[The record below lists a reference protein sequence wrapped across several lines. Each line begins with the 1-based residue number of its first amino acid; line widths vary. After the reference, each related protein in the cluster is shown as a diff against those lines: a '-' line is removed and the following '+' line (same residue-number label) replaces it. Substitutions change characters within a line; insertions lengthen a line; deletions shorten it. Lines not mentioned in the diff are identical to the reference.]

1 MVGMEVAKMKRIAP
15 EWNRILVTCGVKPF
29 TAAIWSEIFA
39 ACVDEKTFS
48 AGDEDLRNFLAQT
61 LHETCN
67 LEKLEE
73 NLSYSAERLMKVW
86 PRRFPTIA
94 LARQYERKP
103 EALANKVYGGR
114 LGNTEPGDGWKYRGR
129 GIPQVTGRD
138 NYALVEKVTGLPV
151 LKTPGL
157 LAQPLPA
164 LQAGIA
170 WWERSV
176 PDAILGDPERVSET
190 VNGGHI
196 GLPDRIA
203 LTEIATQAL
212 G

>member
-1 MVGMEVAKMKRIAP
+1 MKRIAP
-15 EWNRILVTCGVKPF
+15 EWYRILVQCQVKPI

-39 ACVDEKTFS
+39 ACVGPDTFS

-61 LHETCN
+61 LHETSL

-73 NLSYSAERLMKVW
+73 NLNYSPERLMKVW
-86 PRRFPTIA
+86 PRRFPT
-94 LARQYERKP
+94 LASARPYARDAGGP
-103 EALANKVYGGR
+103 EALANRVYGGR
-114 LGNTEPGDGWKYRGR
+114 LGNADPGDGWRYRGR
-129 GIPQVTGRD
+129 GIPQVTGKD
-138 NYALVEKVTGLPV
+138 NYALVQKVTGLPV
-151 LKTPGL
+151 LKNPDL

-176 PDAILGDPERVSET
+176 PDAILGDPERVSQA
-190 VNGGHI
+190 VNGGDI
-196 GLPDRIA
+196 GLEDRLA
-203 LTEIATQAL
+203 LTEIASRAL